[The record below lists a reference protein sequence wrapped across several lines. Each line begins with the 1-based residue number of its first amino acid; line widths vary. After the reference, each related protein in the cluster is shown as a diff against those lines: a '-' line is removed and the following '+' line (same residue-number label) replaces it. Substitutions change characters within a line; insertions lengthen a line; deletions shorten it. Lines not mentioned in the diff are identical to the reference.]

1 MPANELLGV
10 YLNDH
15 LAGSS
20 AGLELAEKLRDNN
33 QGSEL
38 GDVMAALHL
47 EIEQDRKTLEELMGR
62 LEVTRHPVKDAAGW
76 VLERLSRLRLNP
88 VLTGSADLTRL
99 LETEV
104 LSRGIADRAGPR
116 PAPHAGAPPGGGGG
130 AGVRQLSAPRR
141 RPGGQADSA
150 AANRSPASA
159 VPGTPSLPRK

>member
-1 MPANELLGV
+1 MPSDELLGV

-33 QGSEL
+33 QGTEL
-38 GDVMAALHL
+38 GDVMATLHL
-47 EIEQDRKTLEELMGR
+47 EIEQDRKALEELMGR

-88 VLTGSADLTRL
+88 ALTGSAELTRL

-104 LSRGIADRAGPR
+104 LSLGVEGKLAMWLALKEVAVSDRRLAGTDFDR
-116 PAPHAGAPPGGGGG
+116 LVERARDQRRTLEPHR
-130 AGVRQLSAPRR
+130 V
-141 RPGGQADSA
+141 A
-150 AANRSPASA
+150 AAVRAFA
-159 VPGTPSLPRK
+159 G